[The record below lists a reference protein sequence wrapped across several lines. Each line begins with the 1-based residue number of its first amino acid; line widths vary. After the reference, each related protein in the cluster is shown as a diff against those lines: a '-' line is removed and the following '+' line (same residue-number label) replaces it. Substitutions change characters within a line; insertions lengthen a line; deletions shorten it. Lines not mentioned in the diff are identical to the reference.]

1 MPAKQPVH
9 PIRLHRFSLSGHAH
23 RVELFLSLLG
33 LSAELIEVDLRT
45 GAHRQPDFLAKN
57 PYGQVPVLEDGDI
70 TLADS
75 NAILVYLAAKYG
87 DEHWLP
93 RDPEG
98 AAAVQQFLSLAAG
111 EIANGPA
118 TARRFNLFGSAVDYD
133 AAKSLATR
141 LFSIWEQQLAT
152 RNFLTGAHPTIADI
166 ACYSYTAHAPE
177 GGISLQDYPHIRARL
192 KRIEALPGF
201 VPMQASKVTLAA

>member
-1 MPAKQPVH
+1 MPTKQPAH

-33 LSAELIEVDLRT
+33 LPAELIEVDLRA
-45 GAHRQPDFLAKN
+45 GAHKQPEFLAKN
-57 PYGQVPVLEDGDI
+57 PYGQVPVIEDGDV

-75 NAILVYLAAKYG
+75 NAILVYLATKYG

-118 TARRFNLFGSAVDYD
+118 AARRFTVFGSAVDYD
-133 AAKSLATR
+133 AATALATR
-141 LFSIWEQQLAT
+141 LFSIWDQHLAT
-152 RNFLTGAHPTIADI
+152 RTFLTGERPTVADI
-166 ACYSYTAHAPE
+166 AGYSYTAHAPE
-177 GGISLQDYPHIRARL
+177 GGISLVEYPNIRAWL

-201 VPMQASKVTLAA
+201 VPMQATGGLLHA